1 MASDPA
7 LDDALSSANAELQ
20 ALIESVG
27 RAQERVA
34 RLAQPFLG
42 TEREDVV
49 SAVYESE
56 RLLRSAERALERA
69 ARGAR

>member
-1 MASDPA
+1 MAPNSSI
-7 LDDALSSANAELQ
+7 DDALASASAELQ
-20 ALIESVG
+20 ALIETVG
-27 RAQERVA
+27 RAKDRVS

-69 ARGAR
+69 ARSAR

>member
-27 RAQERVA
+27 RVKERVA

-69 ARGAR
+69 ARSAR

>member
-1 MASDPA
+1 MASNSSI
-7 LDDALSSANAELQ
+7 DDALASASAELQ
-20 ALIESVG
+20 ALIETVG
-27 RAQERVA
+27 RAKDRVS

-69 ARGAR
+69 ARSAR

>member
-1 MASDPA
+1 MASNSSI
-7 LDDALSSANAELQ
+7 DDALASASAELQ
-20 ALIESVG
+20 ALIETVG
-27 RAQERVA
+27 LAKDRVS

-69 ARGAR
+69 ARSAR

>member
-27 RAQERVA
+27 RAKERVS

-69 ARGAR
+69 ARSAR

>member
-27 RAQERVA
+27 RAKERVG

-69 ARGAR
+69 ARSAR

>member
-7 LDDALSSANAELQ
+7 PDDALSSANAELQ

-27 RAQERVA
+27 RAKERVG

-69 ARGAR
+69 ARSAR

>member
-1 MASDPA
+1 VASDPA

-27 RAQERVA
+27 RAKERVV

-69 ARGAR
+69 ARSAR

>member
-7 LDDALSSANAELQ
+7 LDDAMSSANAELQ

-27 RAQERVA
+27 RAKERVA

-42 TEREDVV
+42 TERVDVV

-69 ARGAR
+69 ARSAR

>member
-1 MASDPA
+1 VASNSSI
-7 LDDALSSANAELQ
+7 DDALASASAELQ
-20 ALIESVG
+20 ALIETVG
-27 RAQERVA
+27 RAKDRVS

-69 ARGAR
+69 ARSAR

>member
-27 RAQERVA
+27 RPKERLA

-69 ARGAR
+69 ARSAR

>member
-27 RAQERVA
+27 RAKERVA
-34 RLAQPFLG
+34 LLAQPFLG
-42 TEREDVV
+42 TERVDVV